1 MRILIGVLAIAVLAG
16 CSTVADIRQ
25 NPPIVSLE
33 SKKSAESVAECVRDG
48 WQNTRI
54 IGGSVGGQLQK
65 SVEGFAVIAP
75 NAENPWH
82 VADIRSKGTG
92 SIVSYRFYRT
102 WQSPPD
108 DVPETVRRCAR

>member
-1 MRILIGVLAIAVLAG
+1 MRTLIGSIAVALLAG

-25 NPPIVSLE
+25 NPPAVSLE
-33 SKKSAESVAECVRDG
+33 SKKSAESVAECIRDG
-48 WQNTRI
+48 WQNTSI

-65 SVEGFAVIAP
+65 SGDGFAVIAP

-82 VADIRSKGTG
+82 VADIKSKGTG
-92 SIVSYRFYRT
+92 SVVSYRFYRT

-108 DVPETVRRCAR
+108 AVPETVRRCSR